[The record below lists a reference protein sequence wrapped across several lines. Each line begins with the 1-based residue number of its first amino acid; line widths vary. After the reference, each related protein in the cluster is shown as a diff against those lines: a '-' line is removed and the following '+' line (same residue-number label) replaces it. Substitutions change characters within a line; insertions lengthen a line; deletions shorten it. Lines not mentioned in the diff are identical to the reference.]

1 MTEYLLYTKIFREAE
16 PTLTAQTGDNSYLV
30 ILFCIAII
38 SAIILFKKKA
48 VKIML
53 AFVLMVRVTI
63 ALPLAY
69 NDRLISILLE
79 AVGIAEGVT
88 YSHIWTSYYL
98 LSSEGN
104 YNVN

>member
-1 MTEYLLYTKIFREAE
+1 MTEYLFNTRICREAE

-38 SAIILFKKKA
+38 SAIILFKKNA

-53 AFVLMVRVTI
+53 AFVLMVSATI

-69 NDRLISILLE
+69 NDRLISILLK
-79 AVGIAEGVT
+79 AVGITEGVT
-88 YSHIWTSYYL
+88 HSHIWTSYYL
-98 LSSEGN
+98 IIF
-104 YNVN
+104 